1 MLTAKNLF
9 SGAKKIVIL
18 KEGCVRLSMNRF
30 ETVIVLFFIGV
41 CLFIFAAAGCSG
53 SKSGREVRILIRVG
67 DQIVTDFDFNKAF
80 EISIAEY
87 PHPEIQD
94 ASIVRKMKLR
104 LLNQL
109 IEEMILLQKAKELQ
123 IVVSDSE
130 MDKTVN
136 EIKKDYP
143 DNEFEQTFLEN
154 AVSYD
159 NWRNRLKIRMLME
172 KVVSSEIRDRVVIT
186 KEDISKYYQ
195 ESSTGENPESNLRD
209 SSTDTNEVVVKII
222 RREKAEKEY
231 KSWIK
236 NTRKEYKIEINKE
249 LWKKILGQGIK

>member
-9 SGAKKIVIL
+9 SEAKKIVIL

-30 ETVIVLFFIGV
+30 ETCMLLFFIGV
-41 CLFIFAAAGCSG
+41 CLFILAAAGCSG
-53 SKSGREVRILIRVG
+53 SKSGREGGILIRVG

-80 EISIAEY
+80 EISSAEY
-87 PHPEIQD
+87 PHQDIQD
-94 ASIVRKMKLR
+94 AGIVRKMKLR

-143 DNEFEQTFLEN
+143 ENEFEQTFLEN

-159 NWRNRLKIRMLME
+159 TWKNRLKNRMLME
-172 KVVSSEIRDRVVIT
+172 KVVASEIRDRVVIT
-186 KEDISKYYQ
+186 KEDISKHYQ
-195 ESSTGENPESNLRD
+195 ESATDKNPGSDLMN
-209 SSTDTNEVVVKII
+209 SATDINEIVIQTI

-236 NTRKEYKIEINKE
+236 NIRKEYKVEINKE
-249 LWKKILGQGIK
+249 LWEKILGQGIT